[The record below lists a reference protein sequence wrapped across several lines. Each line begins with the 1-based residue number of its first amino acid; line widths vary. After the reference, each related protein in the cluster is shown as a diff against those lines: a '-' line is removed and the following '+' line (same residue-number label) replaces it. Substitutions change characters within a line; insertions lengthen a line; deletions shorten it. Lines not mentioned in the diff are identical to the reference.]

1 MRNKKTYLS
10 FVFFLVVVFLISLP
24 QPGLANASNAL
35 DVSHESI
42 QGDVGWQSGF
52 TINDPDK
59 YAWAIAVDGSKVY
72 IGGDFKTAGNV
83 IANYVVQ
90 WDGSGWTP
98 LGSGL
103 NGPVRALAIDRRGH
117 LYAVGLFTQA
127 GDQPANHVAR
137 WDGQTW
143 EALGSG
149 VNGDVLT
156 VVTDGSGN
164 VYVGGKF
171 DTAGSIP
178 ANGIA
183 KWDGSGWANVGNGGP
198 IYNPSIFV
206 YTLTIDRY
214 GFLYAGGIF
223 SQLEDISVNNIA
235 RWDGKHW
242 TALGDGVSDSLYN
255 DAAVYAL
262 ASDNRGNVYAG
273 GRFDTAGG
281 LSASNLAKWN
291 GEAWSEVGGGVQWSE
306 TNSKAIVTSII
317 ADGAAV
323 YVGGIFNAAGGNPMG
338 SIASWN
344 GSSWDNMQGGVWQDK
359 ISQASINN
367 MAIDRDGRIFTI
379 GSFSLAGGKCA
390 SGIAIWDDANWISL
404 GVDTSVDG
412 SITAMIPDR
421 HGGYYAGGF
430 FTCAGGQVVN
440 HIVHWDGTTW
450 SGLGSGLSN
459 GSDPVFITALALDQN
474 ENLYATGVFSSAGDI
489 STQIIARWDGEEWH
503 DMGEGLIGYPQ
514 AIAIDDQSNV
524 YVGGQFFSSW
534 NYPYEYYHLFRWD
547 GSQWENIGVG
557 FDGPVESLAIDSQ
570 DRLIAGGIFNMA
582 GGVTAHGL
590 ARWDGIDWEALTQDY
605 LSTDVL
611 LIDGDT
617 VYGLSSK
624 IWKLQDDKFEFIDL
638 SIGSPP
644 DKPYVQALA
653 LDQQG
658 RLVIGGQFATT
669 GQVQVNNIA
678 RWNGL
683 NWEALGSGFGDGD
696 VTSILVDNDGR
707 LIIGGGFSLVGGKV
721 SRNLVVWKEP
731 AYQWLPLVGR

>member
-1 MRNKKTYLS
+1 MSVFWLLLS
-10 FVFFLVVVFLISLP
+10 YISLP
-24 QPGLANASNAL
+24 QPGLVNASHAL

-103 NGPVRALAIDRRGH
+103 NGPVRSLAVDGRGH
-117 LYAVGLFTQA
+117 LFVVGLFTQA
-127 GDQPANHVAR
+127 GGQPAYHVAC
-137 WDGQTW
+137 WNGQDW

-149 VNGDVLT
+149 VNGDVWT

-171 DTAGSIP
+171 DTAGGVP

-183 KWDGSGWANVGNGGP
+183 KWDGSGWSSPGNTGQVRYP
-198 IYNPSIFV
+198 LSTV
-206 YTLTIDRY
+206 YSLTIDRY
-214 GFLYAGGIF
+214 GFLYAGGQF
-223 SQLEDISVNNIA
+223 LQLEGVTASNIA
-235 RWDGKHW
+235 RWDGVNW
-242 TALGDGVSDSLYN
+242 NALGDGVSDSLYN

-281 LSASNLAKWN
+281 ISASNLAKWN
-291 GEAWSEVGGGVQWSE
+291 GETWSEVGGGIQFGV
-306 TNSKAIVTSII
+306 TVKAVVTSII
-317 ADGAAV
+317 ADGATL
-323 YVGGIFNAAGGNPMG
+323 YVGGNFNAAGGNPMG
-338 SIASWN
+338 SIARWN

-359 ISQASINN
+359 ISQAFISII
-367 MAIDRDGRIFTI
+367 AIDRDGRIFTI
-379 GSFSLAGGKCA
+379 GSFSLAGGICA
-390 SGIAIWDDANWISL
+390 SGIAVWDDGNWSSL

-440 HIVHWDGTTW
+440 HIVHWDGITW

-459 GSDPVFITALALDQN
+459 GNDPVLITALALDQN
-474 ENLYATGVFSSAGDI
+474 ESLYATGVFSSAGDI

-514 AIAIDDQSNV
+514 AIAIDDQNNV

-534 NYPYEYYHLFRWD
+534 NYPYEYYHLFKWE
-547 GSQWENIGVG
+547 GTQWENIGDG
-557 FDGPVESLAIDSQ
+557 FDGPVVSLAIDSQ
-570 DRLIAGGIFNMA
+570 DRLIAGGDFNTA
-582 GGVTAHGL
+582 GGIEAHGL
-590 ARWDGIDWEALTQDY
+590 ARWNRTEWEALTQDY
-605 LSTDVL
+605 LRTYAII
-611 LIDGDT
+611 IDGDT
-617 VYGLSSK
+617 VYGLSSS
-624 IWKLQDDKFEFIDL
+624 IWKFQNGEFTYIDYPI
-638 SIGSPP
+638 SPPP
-644 DKPYVQALA
+644 DKPGVQSLA
-653 LDQQG
+653 LDHKG
-658 RLVIGGQFATT
+658 RLVVGGQFGKI
-669 GQVQVNNIA
+669 GQVQANNIA

-683 NWEALGSGFGDGD
+683 NWEALGSGFGDGE
-696 VTSILVDNDGR
+696 VTSIMVDDSGR
-707 LIIGGGFSLVGGKV
+707 LIVGGGFSLVGGKV
-721 SRNLVVWKEP
+721 SRNLAIWKDP
-731 AYQWLPLVGR
+731 NTVWLPVVDR